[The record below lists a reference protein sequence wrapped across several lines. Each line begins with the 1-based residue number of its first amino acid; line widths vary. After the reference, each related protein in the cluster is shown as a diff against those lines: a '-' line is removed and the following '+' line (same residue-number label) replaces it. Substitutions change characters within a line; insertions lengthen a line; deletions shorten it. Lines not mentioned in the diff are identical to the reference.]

1 MHAPFY
7 RLSAVLHVL
16 YRAIDH
22 DRALLGTPTTDEESA
37 DDSTSTN
44 AISVETVHM
53 AIHLMHYFQAQ
64 RSVYEEVSTSFLRMV
79 IVI

>member
-16 YRAIDH
+16 YRAID
-22 DRALLGTPTTDEESA
+22 RALHGTPTTDEESA

-44 AISVETVHM
+44 VISEETVHM
-53 AIHLMHYFQAQ
+53 AIHLTHYFQAQ